1 MSQLS
6 LDKAKIRFLLLEGV
20 HKNALDVL
28 SNNGYTNI
36 EYLRTAFD
44 EDALIAKIKDAHF
57 VGIRS
62 RTQLTEKV
70 LEAANKLIAV
80 GCFCIGTNQVN
91 LRAAMKKAFPFLTR
105 LIPIPVRL
113 PN

>member
-36 EYLRTAFD
+36 EYRTALD

-62 RTQLTEKV
+62 RTQLTAKV
-70 LEAANKLIAV
+70 LEAANKLMLSV
-80 GCFCIGTNQVN
+80 VFV
-91 LRAAMKKAFPFLTR
+91 LLLTKS
-105 LIPIPVRL
+105 IYAHVP
-113 PN
+113 

>member
-28 SNNGYTNI
+28 SSNGYTNI
-36 EYLRTAFD
+36 EYLRTALD

-62 RTQLTEKV
+62 RTQITYGE
-70 LEAANKLIAV
+70 
-80 GCFCIGTNQVN
+80 QW
-91 LRAAMKKAFPFLTR
+91 KKAFLYLMPLTPTHA
-105 LIPIPVRL
+105 LL

>member
-36 EYLRTAFD
+36 EYLRTALD

-62 RTQLTEKV
+62 RTQITAKV
-70 LEAANKLIAV
+70 LEAANKLIAGGVV
-80 GCFCIGTNQVN
+80 GAYVVTSFDGDVIKPYIS
-91 LRAAMKKAFPFLTR
+91 A
-105 LIPIPVRL
+105 
-113 PN
+113 